1 MQLRRVAQVTFCA
14 IQGRRQSRPTRSS
27 WTEFHSLERAV
38 RKGDGQTNPALCVME
53 PNTVHLKANSTPVL
67 IFFSGSHQELQ
78 IPLGTPSVL
87 PLHSP
92 GIPRPRPGLAQP
104 GPVTLPSSQEASS
117 PAWNRRAY
125 PSHHACIVLLNHGF
139 SPRSISSSE
148 PARQAGLPNAKSAP
162 GESTVLTWV
171 LGFDSTTLLAER
183 EIKKGSFAERLP
195 KPVHSIHV
203 CAETEFPGWDR
214 RPPRARTLLAHR
226 LPG

>member
-1 MQLRRVAQVTFCA
+1 MTFCA

-104 GPVTLPSSQEASS
+104 GPVTLPSRGVFPGLEQE
-117 PAWNRRAY
+117 
-125 PSHHACIVLLNHGF
+125 
-139 SPRSISSSE
+139 
-148 PARQAGLPNAKSAP
+148 GLP
-162 GESTVLTWV
+162 L
-171 LGFDSTTLLAER
+171 
-183 EIKKGSFAERLP
+183 
-195 KPVHSIHV
+195 
-203 CAETEFPGWDR
+203 
-214 RPPRARTLLAHR
+214 PPRVHCFAKPRVLPSQHQFQRAGQTGRAAKRKKCARRKYSADLGSRFRFNNFIGGKRNKKRQLCRKAAKASTFDPCVCRNRVPRVGPKASTR
-226 LPG
+226 QDSPGSSAAWLKENCHWL